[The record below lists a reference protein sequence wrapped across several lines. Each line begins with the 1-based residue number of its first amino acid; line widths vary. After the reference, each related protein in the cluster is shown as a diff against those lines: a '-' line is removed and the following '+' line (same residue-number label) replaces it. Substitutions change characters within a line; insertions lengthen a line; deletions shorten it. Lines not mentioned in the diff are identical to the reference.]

1 MVVVL
6 QHCIEALTSM
16 EWVRQISTLCQL
28 PIVSEV
34 SRCSFCYCCIRHFR
48 CKNVYHKL
56 SYAMLGV
63 RSAWW
68 AFVFSLI
75 LRSFSPCQVGGNL
88 NSFRSFKVFFL
99 LPLYQTF
106 FRCKNVYHKLSYAM
120 LGVRSAWWAFV
131 FSLILRSFSPYQVGG
146 NLNSSSSLVN
156 WMWKVRLCVNLA
168 FLAAKIFSYHVSSPR
183 NPIFDHSEW
192 LVHAC
197 LGSIRKD
204 HWDEWSEGQ
213 RHARQTVPLPSCQSS
228 CHRSHFKIFTR
239 KKSTIVLKPKHTSDP
254 APHGFKTLA
263 WKDFSN
269 CCQFPHR
276 ETGSWMCCA
285 AATFQ
290 I

>member
-1 MVVVL
+1 MPCWASGQLDGLLFSAWFSEVSHHVKSVV
-6 QHCIEALTSM
+6 I
-16 EWVRQISTLCQL
+16 WTL
-28 PIVSEV
+28 SEV

-88 NSFRSFKVFFL
+88 NS
-99 LPLYQTF
+99 
-106 FRCKNVYHKLSYAM
+106 
-120 LGVRSAWWAFV
+120 
-131 FSLILRSFSPYQVGG
+131 
-146 NLNSSSSLVN
+146 SSSLVN
-156 WMWKVRLCVNLA
+156 WMWKVRSCVNLS

-204 HWDEWSEGQ
+204 HWGEWSEGQ

>member
-1 MVVVL
+1 MP
-6 QHCIEALTSM
+6 CWASG
-16 EWVRQISTLCQL
+16 QL
-28 PIVSEV
+28 DGLLFSAWFSEV
-34 SRCSFCYCCIRHFR
+34 SHHVKSVVIWTLQALSSTGCG
-48 CKNVYHKL
+48 KL
-56 SYAMLGV
+56 DHVSTYL
-63 RSAWW
+63 
-68 AFVFSLI
+68 
-75 LRSFSPCQVGGNL
+75 
-88 NSFRSFKVFFL
+88 
-99 LPLYQTF
+99 
-106 FRCKNVYHKLSYAM
+106 
-120 LGVRSAWWAFV
+120 
-131 FSLILRSFSPYQVGG
+131 
-146 NLNSSSSLVN
+146 
-156 WMWKVRLCVNLA
+156 

-204 HWDEWSEGQ
+204 HWGEWSEGQ